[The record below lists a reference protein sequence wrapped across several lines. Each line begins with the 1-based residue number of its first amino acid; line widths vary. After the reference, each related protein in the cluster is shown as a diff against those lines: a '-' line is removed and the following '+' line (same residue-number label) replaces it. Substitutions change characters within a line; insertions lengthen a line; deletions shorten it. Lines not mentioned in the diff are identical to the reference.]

1 MMLTESHK
9 KEIQEAYTTW
19 IEAKGFKPR
28 KGQRQMFPEVA
39 RPVAVEIGS
48 LIVEAGTGT
57 GKTVAYCLLLFPLEI
72 CARKKLVVAT
82 ATVAFRNRF
91 F

>member
-28 KGQRQMFPEVA
+28 KGQRQMIAEVA
-39 RPVAVEIGS
+39 R
-48 LIVEAGTGT
+48 
-57 GKTVAYCLLLFPLEI
+57 TVADGTRRCLLYTSDAADE
-72 CARKKLVVAT
+72 
-82 ATVAFRNRF
+82 
-91 F
+91 